1 MNCNLMKIITWT
13 HVGLQN
19 GRIDKV
25 RQEEKFFQII
35 LNRGPSQQDFPV
47 SIYSCES
54 SYMK

>member
-1 MNCNLMKIITWT
+1 MAVL
-13 HVGLQN
+13 
-19 GRIDKV
+19 IDKV